1 MDNIKTVC
9 TVEDIIDLRDT
20 VKKIFVHDCVR
31 EYIVD
36 IIMKS
41 RRSEKAAYGV
51 STRGTLALLRCAQA
65 YSAISGKKYVDPD
78 TVKHLAPFVLG
89 HRIQADLG
97 YGYGHE
103 NNETISEMIEQ
114 VDVPVEN
121 WEI

>member
-1 MDNIKTVC
+1 M
-9 TVEDIIDLRDT
+9 L
-20 VKKIFVHDCVR
+20 
-31 EYIVD
+31 
-36 IIMKS
+36 S
-41 RRSEKAAYGV
+41 
-51 STRGTLALLRCAQA
+51 
-65 YSAISGKKYVDPD
+65 PD
-78 TVKHLAPFVLG
+78 TKAHLISVSARSGPSHGHRRIDKFQWRFPRNTVSCWNGFKHLAPFVLG